1 MKKIENVNDVDV
13 SHLKLKKGE
22 VRIFKG
28 LRHKKDKS
36 SLAGILIPSAIS
48 IPKRDVIIVGD
59 EIQDIAA
66 IRNIGINGNVAYHSL
81 WLRKEAGGVISCV
94 GGRIAD
100 QEIFEYLML
109 SNYRKGNP
117 NRDPSYKEIYELV
130 DVQADAKTTRATRT
144 QKLKAMNYAT
154 EMTDE
159 EVLTFAAASG
169 WGKDQVE
176 IQRNRIEIMSET
188 DPVHFLKIASNRQN
202 NIKADI
208 KNALDKGFIT
218 FDKPSSKFTW
228 TNNGE
233 LITTVPRSTKGNH
246 LDGILHF
253 IINSDHGEAVYQ
265 EVKLLLAGK
274 VDKAM
279 ITMGDGEEKAI
290 TEAEADEM
298 LAEYE
303 IKYSPTYKLKGKVGL
318 LTKYFNSLKETK
330 PTRSNPKPLDNKK

>member
-1 MKKIENVNDVDV
+1 MKKSKDVNDVDV
-13 SHLKLKKGE
+13 SHLKLKRGE
-22 VRIFKG
+22 IRVFKG
-28 LRHKKDKS
+28 LRRKKDKNA
-36 SLAGILIPSAIS
+36 LTGFYLPSAVR
-48 IPKRDVIIVGD
+48 IPKQDAIMIDGD
-59 EIQDIAA
+59 IKDIAA
-66 IRNIGINGNVAYHSL
+66 IRNIGVNGSIKYHDL
-81 WLRKEAGGVISCV
+81 WLRRESGGVISCV

-100 QEIFEYLML
+100 QEKYEYLML

-117 NRDPSYKEIYELV
+117 NRDPSIKQIYELV

-144 QKLKAMNYAT
+144 QRLKAMNYAND
-154 EMTDE
+154 MDNDE
-159 EVLTFAAASG
+159 VATFAAASG